1 MAKKQKME
9 ENASLLNIISP
20 IALKFE
26 SNNFILGENYCKG
39 YGVIKYP
46 PAPNYGWL
54 TRITNIPSTAVSFT
68 FTPNQGE
75 ILESINKNIT
85 MLSGQA
91 RTAKDRLKQQRAEK
105 GAKDGMKLLQQIDEN
120 GEVVGELAGTL
131 IPMAI
136 DKESLKKV

>member
-9 ENASLLNIISP
+9 ENASLLNVISP

-26 SNNFILGENYCKG
+26 SNNFTLGENYCKG

-91 RTAKDRLKQQRAEK
+91 RTAKDRSGITRF
-105 GAKDGMKLLQQIDEN
+105 DTSFNN
-120 GEVVGELAGTL
+120 GFS
-131 IPMAI
+131 I
-136 DKESLKKV
+136 